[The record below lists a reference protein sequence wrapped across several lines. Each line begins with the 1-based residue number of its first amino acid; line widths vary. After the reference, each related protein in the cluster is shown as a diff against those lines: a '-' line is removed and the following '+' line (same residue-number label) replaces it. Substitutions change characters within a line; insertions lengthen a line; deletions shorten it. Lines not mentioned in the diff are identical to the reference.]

1 MKSVSV
7 VCDSNGKILAIFGG
21 PPADPESL
29 DLVLGYRP
37 GPGEEVHVVEIPAE
51 FEGKSQIEL
60 HTKCRLEVSKG
71 KAKFVPIKGAKKHK

>member
-7 VCDSNGKILAIFGG
+7 VCDSHGKILAIFAA
-21 PPADPESL
+21 PDAESH